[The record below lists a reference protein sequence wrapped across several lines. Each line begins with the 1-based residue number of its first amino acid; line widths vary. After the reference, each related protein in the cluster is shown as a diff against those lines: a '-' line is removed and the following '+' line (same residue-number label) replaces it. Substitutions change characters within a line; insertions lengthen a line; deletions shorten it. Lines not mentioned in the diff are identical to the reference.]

1 MNPINLFDYEALAR
15 EKLPGMIYDYYASG
29 AEDEI
34 TVLDNH
40 AAYSRIRLKYRVLVD
55 VSHRDLSTTVLGQ
68 EISMPLLIS
77 PTAFQCMAH
86 PEGEVATAR
95 AAAAAGTIM
104 ILSTLSNSAVEDVI
118 KAANGSVWFQLYVYK
133 DRGVTKSLVERVRAA
148 GCKAI
153 VLTVDAP
160 ILGRR
165 ERDIRNRF
173 ELPSNLSVMNLM
185 PAGLEQLPK
194 GTEGS
199 GLAAYIESVID
210 PALTWKDVDWL
221 CSVTDLPVLIKGLVH
236 PEDALRALE
245 HGASGIIVSNHGGR
259 QLDTSLASIEALP
272 EIVNAIA
279 GRIEILID
287 GGVRRGTD
295 VLKAIAH
302 GAKAVS
308 IGRPVLWGLAV
319 EGESGVKNI
328 LNLLR
333 NELDVAMALCGC
345 TRIHEISRDLIA

>member
-1 MNPINLFDYEALAR
+1 MKPINLFDFEALAK
-15 EKLPGMIYDYYASG
+15 EKLPAMVYDYYASG

-34 TVLDNH
+34 TVHDNH
-40 AAYSRIRLKYRVLVD
+40 AAYSRIRLKFRVLVD
-55 VSHRDLSTTVLGQ
+55 VSRRDLSTTVLGQ
-68 EISMPLLIS
+68 QISMPLLIA

-95 AAAAAGTIM
+95 AAGAAGTIM
-104 ILSTLSNSAVEDVI
+104 ILSTLSNSAVEDVAN
-118 KAANGSVWFQLYVYK
+118 AANGSVWFQLYVYK
-133 DRGVTKSLVERVRAA
+133 DRGVTKNLLQRVRAA

-173 ELPSNLSVMNLM
+173 ELPSNLSVKNLM
-185 PAGLEQLPK
+185 PVGLEQLPK
-194 GTEGS
+194 GAEDS

-210 PALTWKDVDWL
+210 PSLTWKDVDWL
-221 CSVTDLPVLIKGLVH
+221 CSITDLPVLIKGLVH

-272 EIVNAIA
+272 EIVEAI
-279 GRIEILID
+279 GGKIDVLID

-295 VLKAIAH
+295 VLKAIAL

-308 IGRPVLWGLAV
+308 IGRPILWGLAV
-319 EGESGVKNI
+319 EGEPGVRNV
-328 LNLLR
+328 LSLLR

-345 TRIHEISRDLIA
+345 TRIDEINRHLIA

>member
-1 MNPINLFDYEALAR
+1 MNPINVFDYEALAR
-15 EKLPGMIYDYYASG
+15 EKLPQMVYDYFASG

-34 TVLDNH
+34 TVQDNR
-40 AAYSRIRLKYRVLVD
+40 AAYSRIRLKYRVMVD
-55 VSHRDLSTTVLGQ
+55 VSRRNLSTTVLGQ
-68 EISMPLLIS
+68 QISMPLIIA
-77 PTAFQCMAH
+77 PTAFQCLAH

-95 AAAAAGTIM
+95 AAGAAGTIM
-104 ILSTLSNSAVEDVI
+104 ILSTLSNSSVEDVA
-118 KAANGSVWFQLYVYK
+118 KAGNGSVWFQLYIYK
-133 DRGVTKSLVERVRAA
+133 DRGVTASLVQRVRTA

-173 ELPSNLSVMNLM
+173 ELPSNLTVKNLM
-185 PAGLEQLPK
+185 PSGLEKFPT
-194 GTEGS
+194 GSEGS

-221 CSVTDLPVLIKGLVH
+221 CSITDLPVLIKGLVH

-259 QLDTSLASIEALP
+259 QLDTSLPSIEALP
-272 EIVNAIA
+272 EIVDAIA
-279 GRIEILID
+279 GRIDVLID

-295 VLKAIAH
+295 ILKAIAL

-319 EGESGVKNI
+319 EGEPGV
-328 LNLLR
+328 LHVLSLLR

-345 TRIHEISRDLIA
+345 TRIHEINRHLIA